1 MHPST
6 TLMTLLLALIFAA
19 VADAVQAENIA
30 ATIVQERNRQISRQI
45 SDNIFR
51 RISGN
56 IDSTFQSAAMQ
67 QTELQPNP
75 MAASADN
82 STAYWPDS
90 LWSTFSWSRI
100 GNDGGIPVN
109 FATDIYQT
117 SAGIDKQ
124 FGDFY
129 LGASLTY
136 AYSGTRFPGAGN
148 NNATHTVGITPY
160 AAIRLSP
167 NFFLSALSG
176 YNYFDSNSAPNLS
189 APIPDSET
197 DAYNTEINLNG
208 LQTIDNWFFSGK
220 IGARYVHRHQ
230 KTPPATAGTLTIRDN
245 SDTWTYLANAE
256 GGYAFMTGIRIY
268 TGVLYE
274 YDNPKPALGKA
285 DGVFYYTLGLDYA
298 LTEAFTL
305 GAKAQTDL
313 TNEDVNLSTV
323 VLNLRLAL

>member
-1 MHPST
+1 MYRST
-6 TLMTLLLALIFAA
+6 IKKTLFIALAFAA
-19 VADAVQAENIA
+19 AADTVQAENIA
-30 ATIVQERNRQISRQI
+30 AVIVQERNRQISRQI

-51 RISGN
+51 RISGD
-56 IDSTFQSAAMQ
+56 IDSAFKSAAMQ
-67 QTELQPNP
+67 QTELRPNP
-75 MAASADN
+75 LAASADGGA
-82 STAYWPDS
+82 TYWPDA

-100 GNDGGIPVN
+100 GNDGGMPVN

-117 SAGIDKQ
+117 TAGVDEQ

-136 AYSGTRFPGAGN
+136 AYSDTRLPGAN
-148 NNATHTVGITPY
+148 NDNATHTVGITPY
-160 AAIRLSP
+160 AAYRFSP
-167 NFFLSALSG
+167 NVFLSALTG
-176 YNYFDSNSAPNLS
+176 YNYFDSSSASNLPT
-189 APIPDSET
+189 AIPDSET
-197 DAYNTEINLNG
+197 DAYNSEINLNG

-220 IGARYVHRHQ
+220 VGARFVHRHQ
-230 KTPPATAGTLTIRDN
+230 KLPPATAGTRTIRDN

-256 GGYAFMTGIRIY
+256 GGYAFANGLRIY

-274 YDNPKPALGKA
+274 YDNPKPAQGNA

-298 LTEAFTL
+298 LTETFTL

-313 TNEDVNLSTV
+313 NNEDVNLSTV